1 MYSLRSM
8 RIPAVSTPVR
18 WDEVERAAGDDLALR
33 FGPSDVVSRLDEEGD
48 LFLPVLKLRRQLP
61 KG

>member
-1 MYSLRSM
+1 M